1 VNGINPFGEVVVSD
15 QVFSAMGRD
24 KTPPPAPIITEGA
37 FLTETS
43 LTIKWEMDECSDLL
57 GYNILKGYDFDLPMA
72 SLELVIPPNE
82 TSFTDNDANNVTF
95 HYYIVEAIDT
105 AGNKSQSL
113 PFLVNFKDT
122 IPPSA
127 PTGLIGYCDS
137 LGMVTLSWNRNPELD
152 VYGYKVMFAND
163 SLHEFSLLTGQAIP
177 DTFYSHQIALNT
189 LTENIYYRVFAV
201 DLRFNISELS
211 EILEVAR
218 HDTIPPLEPVFY
230 NYKVYADSAVIF
242 WYPSNSRDAI
252 VQELY
257 RSTDQQEWSLLRAM
271 DNTVGK
277 YADFDLEEGVVCF
290 YKVIAYDKSNLSAEC
305 PYPMV
310 VTPVTRF
317 TIDAAI
323 ELSISELDGQALIQ
337 WKSDAKNAKIT
348 IYKSFGENKLQK
360 FKTLDVED
368 SSYLDKMV
376 YAGSSYQYAAILDFQ
391 NGKTSNFTDIVSFS
405 LSEEKNDN

>member
-1 VNGINPFGEVVVSD
+1 
-15 QVFSAMGRD
+15 
-24 KTPPPAPIITEGA
+24 
-37 FLTETS
+37 
-43 LTIKWEMDECSDLL
+43 
-57 GYNILKGYDFDLPMA
+57 
-72 SLELVIPPNE
+72 
-82 TSFTDNDANNVTF
+82 
-95 HYYIVEAIDT
+95 
-105 AGNKSQSL
+105 
-113 PFLVNFKDT
+113 
-122 IPPSA
+122 
-127 PTGLIGYCDS
+127 
-137 LGMVTLSWNRNPELD
+137 
-152 VYGYKVMFAND
+152 
-163 SLHEFSLLTGQAIP
+163 
-177 DTFYSHQIALNT
+177 
-189 LTENIYYRVFAV
+189 V

-257 RSTDQQEWSLLRAM
+257 RSTDQQEWSLLRTM
-271 DNTVGK
+271 DNTVGQ
-277 YADFDLEEGVVCF
+277 YADFDLEEGMVYF
-290 YKVIAYDKSNLSAEC
+290 YKVITYDKSNLSAEC